1 MTKLLSKKIIYGRM
15 LKNSKKTVT
24 FAGLINSKEQT
35 KSGKSEIIL
44 NTLSPYDSKVQ
55 RYLSLSKEIEQLMN
69 NAKDENEGCVSIELV
84 AEFCVLQEEL
94 YQEALKKHKEE
105 AN

>member
-1 MTKLLSKKIIYGRM
+1 MK
-15 LKNSKKTVT
+15 
-24 FAGLINSKEQT
+24 QT

-44 NTLSPYDSKVQ
+44 TTLSPYDSRVQ
-55 RYLSLSKEIEQLMN
+55 HYVSLSKEIEQLMN

>member
-1 MTKLLSKKIIYGRM
+1 MIHIANYENFLNIDPVSD
-15 LKNSKKTVT
+15 
-24 FAGLINSKEQT
+24 LIST
-35 KSGKSEIIL
+35 A
-44 NTLSPYDSKVQ
+44 
-55 RYLSLSKEIEQLMN
+55 KEIEQLMN

>member
-1 MTKLLSKKIIYGRM
+1 
-15 LKNSKKTVT
+15 
-24 FAGLINSKEQT
+24 
-35 KSGKSEIIL
+35 
-44 NTLSPYDSKVQ
+44 
-55 RYLSLSKEIEQLMN
+55 MN